1 MISNVLSSIH
11 YMNDFRNFCFKIIAK
26 IYWQNSIPI
35 IKAAKTIVYALA
47 GKTENA

>member
-35 IKAAKTIVYALA
+35 IK
-47 GKTENA
+47 ENF